1 MYKVTKAFIYR
12 AQLYPINTEIP
23 ESEYVRMMRDKV
35 AIRRG
40 IPDMI
45 VKEKDSTAKK
55 PASKSRGKK

>member
-12 AQLYPINTEIP
+12 AHLYPIGTAIP
-23 ESEYVRMMRDKV
+23 ESDYVRMMRDKV

-45 VKEKDSTAKK
+45 AEEKATPAKTQARK
-55 PASKSRGKK
+55 PRKK